1 MRLSVII
8 PTFNEAATLP
18 EIVRRVRAVPL
29 DMQIIVVDDGST
41 DDTAVVL
48 GALQRQGL
56 EIVQLPL
63 NRGKGYAIR
72 QGLKQV
78 RGDRVI
84 IQDADLEYDP
94 RDFIALLECMDR
106 TGARVVYGNRLHAG
120 APRHSYERYL
130 LGGML
135 VSMAANL
142 LYGSHLRD
150 EPSCYKLFDAKLLRS
165 LRLECTG
172 FEFCPEVTAKVLRLG
187 HRIEQVAI
195 HYAPRSFE
203 EGKKIRWRDGVIA
216 LWTLLRCRWA
226 PTKRILTPETPPVL
240 SHCIRD
246 KAAVSQVVCRAT
258 DGSRTLRG

>member
-18 EIVRRVRAVPL
+18 EIVRRVGAVPL
-29 DMQIIVVDDGST
+29 DVQIIVVDDGST
-41 DDTAVVL
+41 DDTAD
-48 GALQRQGL
+48 ALDNLQGQGV
-56 EIVQLPL
+56 EIVRLRV

-72 QGLKQV
+72 QGLKRV

-120 APRHSYERYL
+120 APRHSYGRYL

-135 VSMAANL
+135 VSMATNL

-150 EPSCYKLFDAKLLRS
+150 EPTCYKLFDAKLLRS

-187 HRIEQVAI
+187 HRIEQVPI
-195 HYAPRSFE
+195 RYAPRSFE

-216 LWTLLRCRWA
+216 IRTLLKFRWA
-226 PTKRILTPETPPVL
+226 PTKQILAPVVPL
-240 SHCIRD
+240 P
-246 KAAVSQVVCRAT
+246 T
-258 DGSRTLRG
+258 

>member
-8 PTFNEAATLP
+8 PTYNEAATLP

-41 DDTAVVL
+41 DDTADIL
-48 GALQRQGL
+48 GVLQRQGV
-56 EIVQLPL
+56 ETVQLPA

-72 QGLKQV
+72 EGLKRV
-78 RGDRVI
+78 RGERVI

-94 RDFIALLECMDR
+94 CDFIALSECMDR
-106 TGARVVYGNRLHAG
+106 TGAQVVYGNRLHAG
-120 APRHSYERYL
+120 APRHSYECYL

-135 VSMAANL
+135 VSMATNV

-150 EPSCYKLFDAKLLRS
+150 EPTCYKLFDAKLLQS
-165 LRLECTG
+165 LRLECMG

-187 HRIEQVAI
+187 HRIEQVPI
-195 HYAPRSFE
+195 NYAPRSFD

-216 LWTLLRCRWA
+216 LWTLLKLRWA
-226 PTKRILTPETPPVL
+226 PMTRILW
-240 SHCIRD
+240 R
-246 KAAVSQVVCRAT
+246 RADA
-258 DGSRTLRG
+258 DGD